1 MSEKNNVSVGKP
13 KVAGAVYRAPV
24 GTTLPTDA
32 TSTLNQAF
40 KGVGYVSEDGVT
52 NTISKTTQKIKEWGG
67 AVVLVT
73 QTESSDQVKM
83 KLIESLNEEVLKA
96 VFGDSNVSG
105 SLASGI
111 TVTVD
116 GDEAEEYA
124 WVIDMVLR
132 NSGVKRLV
140 FPSMALVAL
149 GDIVYKSDTAIA
161 YDCTF
166 EATPDGSGNTHY
178 EYIKRAAGSSGSSG
192 S

>member
-32 TSTLNQAF
+32 TTALNSAF
-40 KGVGYVSEDGVT
+40 KSVGHISEDGVT

-83 KLIESLNEEVLKA
+83 KLIESLNDEVLKA

-105 SLASGI
+105 SLSSGI

-116 GDEAEEYA
+116 ADEAQEYA
-124 WVIDMVLR
+124 WVVEMVLR
-132 NSGVKRLV
+132 NNGVKRLV

-166 EATPDGSGNTHY
+166 EATPDASGNTHY
-178 EYIKRAAGSSGSSG
+178 EYIKRAAGSSGS
-192 S
+192 